1 MPQQLPTGAWN
12 FSADDAQSLQCKLG
26 LVPWPFPWDITPYS
40 SFFFFVTVTCKDD
53 ELRKSR
59 LFSSV
64 ALFKAT
70 RESYGPKSIFCYST
84 ETPEVQSAVGGKK
97 NLHFGLLI

>member
-1 MPQQLPTGAWN
+1 MMPRACSVSWVRCHG
-12 FSADDAQSLQCKLG
+12 
-26 LVPWPFPWDITPYS
+26 PFPGTS
-40 SFFFFVTVTCKDD
+40 HLTRLFFFFVTVTCKDD
-53 ELRKSR
+53 KLRKSR

-97 NLHFGLLI
+97 DLRFGLLI